1 MSALSPSQQPTVLFP
16 IYINSIWTIRCLVDK
31 TIDPATKRRLK
42 IVGFI
47 FDAIERTEKCS
58 RKKNI
63 KSFLTRGSL
72 RMQAVKLAT
81 TADISLSLPI
91 CLRGT
96 FQYVTFMHYS
106 LATFFFI
113 YAIDYSKMSWLKN
126 KSLHQ
131 ILHMHIFRSVHSILY
146 CKYILDSANNSQ
158 F

>member
-1 MSALSPSQQPTVLFP
+1 MSALSPCQQPTVLFP
-16 IYINSIWTIRCLVDK
+16 IYQNSIWTIRCLVDK

-106 LATFFFI
+106 LATFFLFMQSI
-113 YAIDYSKMSWLKN
+113 ILKCPDC
-126 KSLHQ
+126 KTKPCIKFLTC
-131 ILHMHIFRSVHSILY
+131 IFSEA
-146 CKYILDSANNSQ
+146 YISDK
-158 F
+158 

>member
-1 MSALSPSQQPTVLFP
+1 ML
-16 IYINSIWTIRCLVDK
+16 DDE
-31 TIDPATKRRLK
+31 TIDPATQSIILK

-63 KSFLTRGSL
+63 KSFLTGGSL

-106 LATFFFI
+106 LNLFYLCNRLF
-113 YAIDYSKMSWLKN
+113 
-126 KSLHQ
+126 
-131 ILHMHIFRSVHSILY
+131 
-146 CKYILDSANNSQ
+146 
-158 F
+158 